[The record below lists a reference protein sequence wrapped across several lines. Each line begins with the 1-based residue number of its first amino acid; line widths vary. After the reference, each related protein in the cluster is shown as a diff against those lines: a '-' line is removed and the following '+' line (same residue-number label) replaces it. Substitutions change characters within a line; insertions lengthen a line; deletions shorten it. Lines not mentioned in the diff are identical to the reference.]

1 MSIKEEVEYLYY
13 IIDMLG
19 QALVEHKHVWTNEER
34 EAYEKI
40 DFDLLPKI
48 EKVEDLNTRL
58 TKLEADFAREK
69 SRDFQLVVGKCELGG
84 NR

>member
-34 EAYEKI
+34 EACEKI

-69 SRDFQLVVGKCELGG
+69 SRGFQLVVGKCELGG